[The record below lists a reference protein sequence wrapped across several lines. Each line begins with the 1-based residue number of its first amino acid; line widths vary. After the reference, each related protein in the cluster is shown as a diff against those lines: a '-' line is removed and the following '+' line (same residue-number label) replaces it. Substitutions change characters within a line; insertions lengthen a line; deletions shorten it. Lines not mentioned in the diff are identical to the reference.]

1 MERESEVEKEILRV
15 NEVKTDRE
23 RETETE
29 RKQRQRD
36 GERGGT
42 PRICYE

>member
-1 MERESEVEKEILRV
+1 MRV

-29 RKQRQRD
+29 TKQRQRD
-36 GERGGT
+36 GEREEGL
-42 PRICYE
+42 PEYAMNDRQCLNVILF